1 MEFKKFWGDLSS
13 TKGKDSY
20 LQGLRGIAIVLVIAF
35 HGKTFLQNG
44 YLGVDIFFVISGFV
58 ISRKLLIEAQTTSKI
73 SLKQFYK
80 GRIFRLLPALVVL
93 LIFSSVISFFVQT
106 PYQPQG
112 DQQVTAKSGLS
123 GLFFV
128 ANFIIPKISSG
139 YFGTFANQNSM
150 THLWSLGVE
159 AQFYLLLPILL
170 LIFVVYRNK
179 TALLTKVIVFISI
192 SSIAFNIFNHTWI
205 PFYNPLGRIWEFSL
219 GVLCAI
225 WVVAHSDEK
234 NFSHRFTPKIF
245 PYSGWFLLLLS
256 QANVLPY
263 FRDLD
268 LDSTI
273 ACIGVALL
281 ILGFSPNKAPQSNP
295 LESSPLIFLGNIS
308 YSLYLWHW
316 PLAIFISTMFPNLI
330 GSKLIAVVLSI
341 IPATASTIF
350 IEKRFY
356 GSQTRHK
363 YRSVITSLLS
373 IAAFA
378 LLAVLGLGGKGAW
391 GLQLNGMTNPFKT
404 MLINCEKYEIPFPNC
419 FIKST
424 TSKGMIMVVGDS
436 QAESNSY
443 SLFELAK
450 ERNLDLLIISQP
462 GNRYFVEKCRNNAP
476 CSDELTK
483 LILKL
488 QPSYLI
494 INNLWLDS
502 MSSLEDSNSF
512 YRRYFQPFAGL
523 LDKGVG
529 KIIIVKSI
537 PVPSNFG
544 SYFTLYNQFVGK
556 NYEFRLI
563 GDQSTRSSIAI
574 DRLISNFSGI
584 ESIDPKLIIC
594 KELKCSVTNEDLSL
608 YRNATHLTQEGSD
621 QLGQLFKKVLSK

>member
-1 MEFKKFWGDLSS
+1 MGFKKTWGDLSS

-20 LQGLRGIAIVLVIAF
+20 LQGLRGIAILLVLAF
-35 HGKTFLQNG
+35 HGKTFLHNG

-58 ISRKLLIEAQTTSKI
+58 ISRKLLIEAQTTNKI

-93 LIFSSVISFFVQT
+93 LIFSSVISLFVQT

-123 GLFFV
+123 GLFFI
-128 ANFIIPKISSG
+128 ANFIIPMISSG

-170 LIFVVYRNK
+170 LLFVVYRNK
-179 TALLTKVIVFISI
+179 TALLNKVIIFISI
-192 SSIAFNIFNHTWI
+192 SSLAFNIFNHSWI

-225 WVVAHSDEK
+225 WVVDHPDEK
-234 NFSHRFTPKIF
+234 NFSYGFTRKLLPH
-245 PYSGWFLLLLS
+245 SGWFLLLLS

-263 FRDLD
+263 FRDID

-273 ACIGVALL
+273 ACFGVTLL
-281 ILGFSPNKAPQSNP
+281 ILSFSGHRSPQSSP

-316 PLAIFISTMFPNLI
+316 PLAIFISTMFPH
-330 GSKLIAVVLSI
+330 LIASKFIAVLFSI
-341 IPATASTIF
+341 IPAAASTIY

-356 GSQTRHK
+356 GSQRRH
-363 YRSVITSLLS
+363 RHGSIFISMLS
-373 IAAFA
+373 IVAFVF
-378 LLAVLGLGGKGAW
+378 LAILGLGGKSAW
-391 GLQLNGMTNPFKT
+391 GLELNGMTNPFKT

-424 TSKGMIMVVGDS
+424 NSKGMIMVVGDS

-443 SLFELAK
+443 SLFALAK

-462 GNRYFVEKCRNNAP
+462 GNRYFVKKCQNNAP

-488 QPSYLI
+488 RPNYLI

-502 MSSLEDSNSF
+502 MLSLNDSNSF
-512 YRRYFQPFAGL
+512 YQEYFKPFAGL
-523 LDKGVG
+523 LDNGVG

-544 SYFTLYNQFVGK
+544 SYFTLYNHYVGK
-556 NYEFRLI
+556 NYKFRLI
-563 GDQSTRSSIAI
+563 GDQSTRSSMAI
-574 DRLISNFSGI
+574 DRLKSNFSGI
-584 ESIDPKLIIC
+584 DSIDPRSLIC
-594 KELKCSVTNEDLSL
+594 KELECSVTNMGLSM
-608 YRNATHLTQEGSD
+608 YRNATHLSQKGSEL
-621 QLGQLFKKVLSK
+621 LGKYYALVID